1 MTDEKEPGRAA
12 SAMVTALHWA
22 FDQAT
27 SNIPGLGSAEDLANA
42 HLSRSDG
49 APEKAINGLIAWQVG
64 YAGAAGFI
72 TNLGGLI
79 TMPVAIPANL
89 ASVLFIQLR
98 MIAAIAILRGYQVSD
113 PQVRTLVYVCLVGS
127 GAADL
132 LQEFSVELGRK
143 LATGLI
149 MKIPGKTLTKINQA
163 VGFKLVTKAGASGL
177 VNLTRVVPFIGGLV
191 GGGFDAF
198 LTRGIGTSA
207 KLTFKAIHPDDAE
220 DSVARSTTTTI
231 VTSDPGPLPA
241 SE

>member
-1 MTDEKEPGRAA
+1 
-12 SAMVTALHWA
+12 
-22 FDQAT
+22 
-27 SNIPGLGSAEDLANA
+27 
-42 HLSRSDG
+42 
-49 APEKAINGLIAWQVG
+49 VG

-89 ASVLFIQLR
+89 ASVLLIQLR

-113 PQVRTLVYVCLVGS
+113 PQVRTLAYVCLVGS

-149 MKIPGKTLTKINQA
+149 MKISGKTLTKINQA

-177 VNLTRVVPFIGGLV
+177 VNLTRIVPVIGGLV

-198 LTRGIGTSA
+198 LTRGIGTAA
-207 KLTFKAIHPDDAE
+207 KLTFTAIHPDDAQG
-220 DSVARSTTTTI
+220 SVARSTTTTI